1 MCAVAAPCVQL
12 KSFDLELPGLKQRGV
27 AIVGIRND
35 KGAKGSDVGFPLA
48 VDEGDKLRN
57 LVGIKKDLGLLP
69 GRETYVVDSSGKVIS
84 VYNNQFDTEGHVSK
98 SLTAL
103 NELPQG
109 VQLMDFRQ
117 IAGVFGIN
125 LY

>member
-1 MCAVAAPCVQL
+1 MLLTYRSRAP
-12 KSFDLELPGLKQRGV
+12 
-27 AIVGIRND
+27 
-35 KGAKGSDVGFPLA
+35 
-48 VDEGDKLRN
+48 LR
-57 LVGIKKDLGLLP
+57 P
-69 GRETYVVDSSGKVIS
+69 YQVIS

>member
-1 MCAVAAPCVQL
+1 LSHACHPQ
-12 KSFDLELPGLKQRGV
+12 
-27 AIVGIRND
+27 
-35 KGAKGSDVGFPLA
+35 
-48 VDEGDKLRN
+48 
-57 LVGIKKDLGLLP
+57 VGIKKDLGLLP